1 MYKTLSITKAGDNK
15 IMQIKQAGILLVA
28 AIAMGLLGCSHVQKD
43 VSPHDAFV
51 NLASNSTVNS
61 TEPQPSKSF
70 SAGWRHFPLPGKT
83 ATLYSFGKEHGRD
96 ALTAKAG
103 VSASMM
109 RRDVNILPAN
119 LGDVSFSWHVP
130 QLMVNADLAERD
142 LDDAPVR
149 IVLAFEG
156 DKSQFSAKNAMLS
169 ELAQVMTGEPLP
181 YATLMYV
188 WCNKR
193 PAGSVVIN
201 PRTDRI
207 RSLVVE
213 SGEKNLKQWLDY
225 KRNIQVDFEKAFG
238 EKPGKLLSVAVM
250 TDSDNTKSHIVAAY
264 GDVRVERK

>member
-1 MYKTLSITKAGDNK
+1 MYRALKITNAGDNK
-15 IMQIKQAGILLVA
+15 IMQIKLAWLALTTAGT
-28 AIAMGLLGCSHVQKD
+28 MGLLGCGHLQQDVALKDVAAKD
-43 VSPHDAFV
+43 VSV
-51 NLASNSTVNS
+51 IS
-61 TEPQPSKSF
+61 TESQPPEGKSF

-83 ATLYSFGKEHGRD
+83 ATLYSFTKQHGRE

-109 RRDVNILPAN
+109 RREVNIYPAN

-130 QLMVNADLAERD
+130 QLMASADLAERD

-169 ELAQVMTGEPLP
+169 ELAQMMTGEPLP

-201 PRTDRI
+201 ARTDRI
-207 RSLVVE
+207 RSVVVE
-213 SGEKNLKQWLDY
+213 SGEKNLRQWLDY
-225 KRNIQVDFEKAFG
+225 RRNIQTDFEKAFG